1 MQKILRLLLLTGV
14 LLSTFTQ
21 AAELAAPT
29 RALNGTDITYHY
41 SSGRAYH
48 VKFEPTGISYQY
60 LTGTKPD
67 KWWGPFPYEAFE
79 VEPQVF
85 LASWFEA
92 GYGDH
97 VTLLINLKTNLLYGS
112 ALIGKDE
119 LHFHGATIVKVHRQ

>member
-1 MQKILRLLLLTGV
+1 MSTRILILIATLMFSSLTA
-14 LLSTFTQ
+14 
-21 AAELAAPT
+21 AAELAT
-29 RALNGTDITYHY
+29 KTHALDGSDITYHY
-41 SSGRAYH
+41 TSGRAYH
-48 VKFEPTGISYQY
+48 VKFAAAGISYQY
-60 LTGTKPD
+60 LTGAKPE

-97 VTLLINLKTNLLYGS
+97 VTLLINFNTRLLYGS

-119 LHFHGATIVKVHRQ
+119 LHFHGARIVQVKRN